1 MTRTHPHGT
10 TGRIRQGCPCN
21 LCVLVRAM
29 TPEPRAKSASVP
41 APPITA
47 HLQALYA
54 SGWTPT
60 KLADHVGYPKQTLHS
75 IASGRTLWT
84 SRYIAEDILSV
95 PVEERAA

>member
-1 MTRTHPHGT
+1 MTVREHGSPRKVAT
-10 TGRIRQGCPCN
+10 GCPCN

-29 TPEPRAKSASVP
+29 TPAPPMKSASVP

-84 SRYIAEDILSV
+84 SRFLAEDILSV
-95 PVEERAA
+95 PIKEHAA